1 MHPIQE
7 QVCLAEYTT
16 LRLPVRARYF
26 VRVSSLA
33 ALKDALHFSHNNG
46 LPLLVL
52 GEGSNLVVRQD
63 FPGLCVKL
71 ELPGIRVAVQEGDAV
86 QVTAAAGE
94 SWHAFVV
101 YCLENGWHGLE
112 NLALIP
118 GCVGASPV
126 QNIGAYGVEIK
137 DRMLALSALDRQTLQ
152 RRTFTRAE
160 CEFGYRDSVFKGR
173 LRDRYIILSVTFL
186 LSSQACSVSN
196 YAGLRQWLPH
206 PEPTPR
212 ALFDAVCAARRSKL
226 PDPST
231 LPNVGSFFKN
241 PVVGAPVH
249 QVLQQRYPELVSYP
263 VGGEFKLAAGWLI
276 DHAGWKG
283 VVDGAVA
290 VHCDQALVLVNQ
302 AGGTGG
308 DILRLAGRI
317 QADIQ
322 RRFGIDLEI
331 EPRVY

>member
-7 QVCLAEYTT
+7 QVSLAEYTT

-26 VRVSSLA
+26 VRVSSLS
-33 ALKDALHFSHNNG
+33 ALKDALRFSQDKG
-46 LPLLVL
+46 LQLLVL
-52 GEGSNLVVRQD
+52 GEGSNLVIRED

-71 ELPGIRVAVQEGDAV
+71 ELSGVKVDPQPGGAV

-94 SWHAFVV
+94 SWHGFVL
-101 YCLENGWHGLE
+101 YCLEHGLHGLE

-126 QNIGAYGVEIK
+126 QNVGAYGVEIK

-152 RRTFTRAE
+152 LRSFTLAD

-173 LRDRYIILSVTFL
+173 LRDRYIIVSVTFL
-186 LSSQACSVSN
+186 LSANASRVTN
-196 YAGLRQWLPH
+196 YGGLREWLPCSD
-206 PEPTPR
+206 PSPR
-212 ALFDAVCAARRSKL
+212 ELFDAVCAARRAKL
-226 PDPST
+226 PAPAE

-241 PVVGAPVH
+241 PVVGESAH
-249 QVLQQRYPELVSYP
+249 QALLKRFPRLVSYP
-263 VGGEFKLAAGWLI
+263 VAGGFKLAAGWLI

-283 VVDGAVA
+283 QVDGAVA
-290 VHCDQALVLVNQ
+290 VHRNQALVLVNQ
-302 AGGTGG
+302 GDGTGV

-317 QADIQ
+317 QADIRQ
-322 RRFGIDLEI
+322 RFDVELEI
-331 EPRVY
+331 EPRIY